1 MQKMFAWDDLRFVLA
16 IARNGNLREAAV
28 ALGVNHSTM
37 FRRLNAL
44 ERSLNTKLFER
55 IASGYRPTESG
66 DRLLAAAERM
76 ETEVLTLDREV
87 TGRDTRLTGNLR
99 LTASETLAFGALAPE
114 IARFHQRH
122 PGIVIELL
130 VDNRVLDLSRR
141 EADVALRAMRPAQGD
156 LFGRKLTD
164 IRWCFYG
171 STGYLGT
178 HKAPRRLQ
186 DIGRHKLIGWGEAMQ
201 PTKAAAW
208 LSKHVPTSSI
218 CYRTGSPVN
227 QFLAAKAGMGLALL
241 PCYLGDGDR
250 ALIRV
255 LSPLPDL
262 RTELWLVTHR
272 SLKETARIR
281 SFMETVGAGLK
292 KQLAG
297 GAQ

>member
-1 MQKMFAWDDLRFVLA
+1 MFSWDDLRFVLA
-16 IARNGNLREAAV
+16 VARNGNLREAAT
-28 ALGVNHSTM
+28 ALGVNHSTI

-55 IASGYRPTESG
+55 LASGYRPTESG
-66 DRLLAAAERM
+66 ERLLAAAERM
-76 ETEVLTLDREV
+76 ETEALALDREV
-87 TGRDTRLTGNLR
+87 TGRDTRLTGKLR
-99 LTASETLAFGALAPE
+99 VTASETLAFGVLAQE
-114 IARFHQRH
+114 IARFRERN
-122 PGIVIELL
+122 PGIAVELL
-130 VDNRVLDLSRR
+130 VDNRSLDLSRR

-171 STGYLGT
+171 SAGYLGV

-186 DIGRHKLIGWGEAMQ
+186 DIGKHQVISWGEAMQ

-208 LSKHVPTSSI
+208 LARHVPTRSV
-218 CYRTGSPVN
+218 CYRTNSPVN

-241 PCYLGDGDR
+241 PCYLGDSDR
-250 ALIRV
+250 TLTRV

-281 SFMETVGAGLK
+281 SFMELIGAGLI

-297 GAQ
+297 GAR